1 MPRNVLRLTPV
12 GVAIVAPAIALALAT
27 SGQKSSAQL
36 GAEPAK
42 DDIAAQIR
50 AQGYDCDTP
59 LSAERD
65 SARSRPD
72 EPVWILECEN
82 QSYRVRLVPD
92 QAAEVERLG

>member
-1 MPRNVLRLTPV
+1 MTV
-12 GVAIVAPAIALALAT
+12 VAPVIALALAT
-27 SGQKSSAQL
+27 SAQKSSAQL

-50 AQGYDCDTP
+50 AQGFACDTP
-59 LSAERD
+59 LSAQRD

-72 EPVWILECEN
+72 EPVWILECEH

-92 QAAEVERLG
+92 QAAKVERLG